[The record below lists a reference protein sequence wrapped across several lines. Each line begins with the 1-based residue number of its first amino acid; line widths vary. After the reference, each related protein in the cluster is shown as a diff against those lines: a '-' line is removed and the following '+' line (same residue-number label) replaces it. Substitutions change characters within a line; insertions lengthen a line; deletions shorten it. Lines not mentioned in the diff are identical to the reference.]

1 MKILLIGGSG
11 QLGQELLSW
20 RGNNQFQIFSPSSKE
35 LNISNKENLEKFI
48 HHIEPDIVLNF
59 SAYTN
64 VDQAEINYD
73 DCLEVNYES
82 VINLVEILNNSDLP
96 LIHVSTDY
104 VFGKYG
110 EGPYSFDDKLGAINK
125 YGITK
130 LKGENEIKKSS
141 NKAIIIRT
149 ASLYGEFGKNY
160 FKTFISLLSDKKEL
174 EVISNQKIS
183 VTWSKDLVKVIFELL
198 NNIKNTKEWKNHK
211 GVEILHLVNEGY
223 TSWYEVA
230 ENLANLMN
238 QASKG
243 KFFYQVKPIL
253 AKDWHVKTPRPND
266 SRLKFYG
273 TIQNL
278 CDLKMPDWTDSL
290 RKAFE
295 LFVKNN

>member
-82 VINLVEILNNSDLP
+82 VINLVEILNNSNLP

-110 EGPYSFDDKLGAINK
+110 EGPYSFDDKPGAINK

-160 FKTFISLLSDKKEL
+160 FKTFISLLNDKKEL

-198 NNIKNTKEWKNHK
+198 NNIKNTKEWKNHN

-278 CDLKMPDWTDSL
+278 CDLKMPDWNDSL

>member
-20 RGNNQFQIFSPSSKE
+20 KGNNQFQIFSPSSKE
-35 LNISNKENLEKFI
+35 LNISNKENIEKFI

-64 VDQAEINYD
+64 VDQAEIHYD
-73 DCLEVNYES
+73 ECLEVNYES
-82 VINLVEILNNSDLP
+82 IINLVEILNKSDLP

-104 VFGKYG
+104 VFGKHG
-110 EGPYSFDDKLGAINK
+110 EGPYSFDDKPGAINK

-160 FKTFISLLSDKKEL
+160 FKTFISLLNDKKEL
-174 EVISNQKIS
+174 DVISNQKIS
-183 VTWSKDLVKVIFELL
+183 VTWSKDLVEVIFELL
-198 NNIKNTKEWKNHK
+198 KNIKNTKEWKNYK
-211 GVEILHLVNEGY
+211 GVEILHLVNEGH
-223 TSWYEVA
+223 TSWFEVA

-243 KFFYQVKPIL
+243 KLYYQVKPIL

-266 SRLKFYG
+266 SRLHFYG

-278 CDLKMPDWTDSL
+278 CDLKMPYWNDSL

>member
-20 RGNNQFQIFSPSSKE
+20 RGNNQFQIFSPSYKE

-82 VINLVEILNNSDLP
+82 VINLVEILNNSNLP

-110 EGPYSFDDKLGAINK
+110 EGPYSFDDKPGAINK

-160 FKTFISLLSDKKEL
+160 FKTFISLLNDKKEL

-198 NNIKNTKEWKNHK
+198 KNIKNTKEWKNHN

-238 QASKG
+238 QARKVS
-243 KFFYQVKPIL
+243 FFIK
-253 AKDWHVKTPRPND
+253 
-266 SRLKFYG
+266 
-273 TIQNL
+273 
-278 CDLKMPDWTDSL
+278 
-290 RKAFE
+290 
-295 LFVKNN
+295 